1 MQVHFEQQ
9 HSSALC
15 TPTMKLSIHVMWLL
29 TYSKVDNAR
38 TDGSY
43 LDTVTALSLQKSRI
57 VLYMNWTFIIENRLF
72 LEVKF
77 GTTNINTATLS
88 GSLYTCNMKH

>member
-15 TPTMKLSIHVMWLL
+15 TPAMKLSIHVMWLL
-29 TYSKVDNAR
+29 TYCKVDNAR

-43 LDTVTALSLQKSRI
+43 YGYCYYFKFTEVKNCVVHELDVHH
-57 VLYMNWTFIIENRLF
+57 IENRLF

-77 GTTNINTATLS
+77 GTTNINTATVP
-88 GSLYTCNMKH
+88 YIPVT